1 MKILIYGFGRMGLT
15 HYAIL
20 NNLLPNAKFTFVDPN
35 SLLNLISKKN
45 IKGRF
50 LKNDKSLSSNF
61 DLTLITTP
69 PFIHEQ
75 LVKNC
80 IDRCDNRIFVEK
92 PFGGHSNFKSDIT
105 NPNVY
110 IGYVLRFNPVTQ
122 WVKNNIDPNDII
134 ECHSEYLSNTI
145 ENKPKGW
152 RNGAYS
158 GVLNE
163 MGSHIIDLNNYLFN
177 IKDYKIE
184 SKEIKSHI
192 SDVDDEV
199 SFAIDSNKR
208 KFNFY
213 FNWVDKSIRKPIF
226 MVRLKHKDGRE
237 ITFDQQKIT
246 IIKDDKVSN
255 ITVVELEQDIPFY
268 LRGVD
273 FTSQMEDLIGSQ
285 KTLCSVTQA
294 LEVNSLMKKILDK

>member
-1 MKILIYGFGRMGLT
+1 MGLT

-20 NNLLPNAKFTFVDPN
+20 NNLLPYAKFTLVDPN
-35 SLLNLISKKN
+35 PILNLIAKKN
-45 IKGRF
+45 INGKF
-50 LKNDKSLSSNF
+50 LIKDNNYLNSF

-69 PFIHEQ
+69 PFVHEK
-75 LVKNC
+75 LLYNC
-80 IDRCDNRIFVEK
+80 IRRGDKRIFVEK
-92 PFGGHSNFKSDIT
+92 PFGGYLNFKSDIT

-110 IGYVLRFNPVTQ
+110 IGYVLRFNPINQ
-122 WVKNNIDPNDII
+122 WVKSNVNPNNII

-145 ENKPKGW
+145 DNKPKGW
-152 RNGAYS
+152 RNGSFS

-163 MGSHIIDLNNYLFN
+163 MGSHMIDLNNYLFGISDYN
-177 IKDYKIE
+177 II

-213 FNWVDKSIRKPIF
+213 FNWVDKSVRKPKF
-226 MVRLKHKDGRE
+226 SVHLKLKDDSK
-237 ITFDQQKIT
+237 ITFDQQNIT
-246 IIKDDKVSN
+246 ITKNGELKN
-255 ITVVELEQDIPFY
+255 ISVVELKQHLPFY

-273 FTSQMEDLIGSQ
+273 YTRQMQDLIGSQ
-285 KTLCSVTQA
+285 QTLCSIKEA
-294 LEVNSLMKKILDK
+294 LIVNGLMKEILQ